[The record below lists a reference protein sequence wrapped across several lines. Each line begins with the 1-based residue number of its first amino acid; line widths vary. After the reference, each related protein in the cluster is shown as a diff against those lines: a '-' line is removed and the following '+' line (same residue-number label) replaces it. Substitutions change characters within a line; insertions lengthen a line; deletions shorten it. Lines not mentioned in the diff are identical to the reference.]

1 MKELRQIKKTVEKYF
16 NFKDIGVK
24 TRTRELVEARVVY
37 MFLAAELTS
46 YSYES
51 IAHVINR
58 DHSTVTHA
66 INVIYDQ
73 WKSQPYYFRSQLTAI
88 KTIHKIIADEE
99 DIEDF
104 FDMELILQKYK
115 ARVILQNKQIDG
127 LIETLVKK
135 DELIKK
141 LQKYAP
147 IL

>member
-1 MKELRQIKKTVEKYF
+1 MKELKKIKETVEKYF
-16 NFKDIGVK
+16 NYKDIGIK
-24 TRTRELVEARVVY
+24 NRKREIVEARVIY

-73 WKSQPYYFRSQLTAI
+73 WKSQPYYFKNQLTAI
-88 KTIHKIIADEE
+88 KTIHKIIAEDE
-99 DIEDF
+99 DIDEL
-104 FDMELILQKYK
+104 FDIDLILQKYK
-115 ARVILQNKQIDG
+115 ARVILQDKQING
-127 LIETLVKK
+127 LIETLEKK
-135 DELIKK
+135 DKLIKE
-141 LQKYAP
+141 LQKFAP

>member
-1 MKELRQIKKTVEKYF
+1 MKELKKIKETVEKYF
-16 NFKDIGVK
+16 EYKDIGVK
-24 TRTRELVEARVVY
+24 NRKRELVEARVIY

-73 WKSQPYYFRSQLTAI
+73 WKSQPYYFKNQLIAI

-99 DIEDF
+99 NLEEL
-104 FDMELILQKYK
+104 FDVELILQKYK
-115 ARVILQNKQIDG
+115 ARVILQDKQING
-127 LIETLVKK
+127 LIETIEKK
-135 DELIKK
+135 DKLIKE
-141 LQKYAP
+141 LSKYAP
-147 IL
+147 LI